1 MLEPVLASA
10 RRDGPRRLP
19 HGRRRCVWGHLP
31 TIQSV
36 RKGPARMQGLFLPI
50 QLSCLIF
57 SHSCLKEIFLFWHVD
72 NFRHPGKGIVYVIL
86 ALEADALKPA
96 VGNML
101 HVLLDGGWG

>member
-19 HGRRRCVWGHLP
+19 HGRRRCVWGHLT

-50 QLSCLIF
+50 QLACLIF
-57 SHSCLKEIFLFWHVD
+57 SHSCLKKVLFLRHVY
-72 NFRHPGKGIVYVIL
+72 NFRHPGEGVVYMIL
-86 ALEADALKPA
+86 ALKANALKPS

-101 HVLLDGGWG
+101 HILLDGGWG